1 MKSFI
6 KILSIIIISA
16 VFFSCSST
24 LHLYSGQRYFPDEE
38 VGTLTV
44 SEQIRINK
52 FDGKFVEKTPKPPVI
67 KALPGKHELDL
78 AVSLSEN
85 NEDVIEKRV
94 FWEAVEGH
102 VYQLTVSESNS
113 DDDYVIIVDVTNST
127 SL

>member
-102 VYQLTVSESNS
+102 VYQLTVSDSEN
-113 DDDYVIIVDVTNST
+113 DNVIIIDVTNST
-127 SL
+127 SSQN